1 MNLKKACLPWLAVYA
16 VMAVAIGLIV
26 HRRLPLSSAA
36 IPAAIVGGF
45 AAWLGVGFFV
55 GIKQK
60 LAERSMIGRALSGD
74 APRDGEKVAA
84 IGRISPN
91 GSALVS
97 PLTGRACV
105 AYKYEVR
112 SGGKNDH
119 SYYDGF
125 ALTPS
130 SIQTQA
136 GSIRLLAYPELK
148 VSPLYVRN
156 ADAIP
161 KFEEYM
167 RTTEFREPSLTN
179 IRSAWADMM
188 KTFNDDDGS
197 IRTDSRTTNNAVD
210 LSNVQFIEWIVQPGD
225 QICAIG
231 LYSVQKG
238 GLIPDRQ
245 NLLQQVTIR
254 KGEPDSFGG
263 KSIAGAVGSF
273 IGGTIFLGG
282 VIVGLTAMLVMVPFA
297 ASEFMAPERKIWWPE
312 VRLERVIE
320 KKLRVPL
327 RRAGKLNDGTVMLN
341 LSMNTA
347 HGVLK
352 TGSGEEELRSVTAAT
367 RNNVTTIEINNRE
380 VVLEID
386 QKNRPVRLSLRG
398 QDIPATVFAED
409 LDLEITENGDK
420 EVAGRLT
427 FIGEGGMPACR
438 VSFRAAKTALRT
450 SRGLPVFFLL

>member
-1 MNLKKACLPWLAVYA
+1 
-16 VMAVAIGLIV
+16 MAVAIGLIV
-26 HRRLPLSSAA
+26 HRRLPEAPAA
-36 IPAAIVGGF
+36 IPAGIFGGL

-60 LAERSMIGRALSGD
+60 LAERSMIVRALSGD

-136 GSIRLLAYPELK
+136 GSIRLLAYPDLK
-148 VSPLYVRN
+148 VSATYVPN

-161 KFEEYM
+161 KFNEYL
-167 RTTEFREPSLTN
+167 RTTEFREPSLAN
-179 IRSAWADMM
+179 FKAAWADML
-188 KTFNDDDGS
+188 KLFNDDDGS
-197 IRTDSRTTNNAVD
+197 IRTDQRTTSNTID

-238 GLIPDRQ
+238 GLIPDQ
-245 NLLQQVTIR
+245 KNLLQQVTIR

-282 VIVGLTAMLVMVPFA
+282 VIVGLTAMLVMVPLA

-327 RRAGKLNDGTVMLN
+327 RNAGKLDRGTVMLN

-347 HGVLK
+347 HGALK
-352 TGSGEEELRSVTAAT
+352 TGSGEEELRSAAAVKKDD
-367 RNNVTTIEINNRE
+367 VTTIAINGGE
-380 VVLEID
+380 VVLEVD

-398 QDIPATVFAED
+398 QEIPATALAED
-409 LDLEITENGDK
+409 LDLEMTENGDK

-438 VSFRAAKTALRT
+438 VSFRAGESAWR
-450 SRGLPVFFLL
+450 R

>member
-1 MNLKKACLPWLAVYA
+1 MNLKKACLPWLAAYA

-26 HRRLPLSSAA
+26 HRRLPLANAA
-36 IPAAIVGGF
+36 LPAAIFGGL
-45 AAWLGVGFFV
+45 AAWLGLGFFA
-55 GIKQK
+55 GIRQK
-60 LAERSMIGRALSGD
+60 LAERSMISRARSGD
-74 APRDGEKVAA
+74 APRDGERIAA

-97 PLTGRACV
+97 PLSGRACV

-119 SYYDGF
+119 CHYEGF

-148 VSPLYVRN
+148 VAPLVVPN
-156 ADAIP
+156 AEAIP
-161 KFEEYM
+161 KFDEYL
-167 RTTEFREPSLTN
+167 RTTEFREPSIAN
-179 IRSAWADMM
+179 IKAAWADMIAL
-188 KTFNDDDGS
+188 FNDDDGS
-197 IRTDSRTTNNAVD
+197 IRTDQRTTSNTVD
-210 LSNVQFIEWIVQPGD
+210 LSRVRFVEWLLQPGD

-231 LYSVQKG
+231 HYSAQRG

-245 NLLQQVTIR
+245 NPLQQVTIR

-263 KSIAGAVGSF
+263 KSIAGAIGYF

-282 VIVGLTAMLVMVPFA
+282 AIVGLIALLVMVPLA
-297 ASEFMAPERKIWWPE
+297 ASEAMAPERKVWWPE

-327 RRAGKLNDGTVMLN
+327 RQAGMLNDGTVVTTLP
-341 LSMNTA
+341 MNVA
-347 HGVLK
+347 RGQLK
-352 TGSGEEELRSVTAAT
+352 TGGGEEELRSVTAGAKSD
-367 RNNVTTIEINNRE
+367 VTTIEINNGE

-386 QKNRPVRLSLRG
+386 QKNRPVRLSFRG
-398 QDIPATVFAED
+398 QEIPATALAEH
-409 LDLEITENGDK
+409 LDLEITENSGE

-427 FIGEGGMPACR
+427 FIGEGGMPSCR
-438 VSFRAAKTALRT
+438 VSFRAGRTAQA
-450 SRGLPVFFLL
+450 PVKRQ